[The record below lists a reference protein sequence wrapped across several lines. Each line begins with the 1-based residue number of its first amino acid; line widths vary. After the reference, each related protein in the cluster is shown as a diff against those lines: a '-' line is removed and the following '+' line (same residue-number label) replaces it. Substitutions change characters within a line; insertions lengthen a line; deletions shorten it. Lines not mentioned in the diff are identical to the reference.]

1 MDRAVSW
8 PPTRPAMPM
17 AETPSLPSSRLVKYC
32 FSRCASISRAQRGG
46 VGDAAGG
53 HVLELHGVDEGVAF
67 GLAHLAQ
74 QRLAQRGHVQRKH
87 HTTRSARGLSWL
99 A

>member
-32 FSRCASISRAQRGG
+32 FSRCASICARSVAASAMLLAVTCSNCMVSMRA
-46 VGDAAGG
+46 
-53 HVLELHGVDEGVAF
+53 L
-67 GLAHLAQ
+67 
-74 QRLAQRGHVQRKH
+74 
-87 HTTRSARGLSWL
+87 RSASPISPSSALPSAATCSANVVPGCTT
-99 A
+99 